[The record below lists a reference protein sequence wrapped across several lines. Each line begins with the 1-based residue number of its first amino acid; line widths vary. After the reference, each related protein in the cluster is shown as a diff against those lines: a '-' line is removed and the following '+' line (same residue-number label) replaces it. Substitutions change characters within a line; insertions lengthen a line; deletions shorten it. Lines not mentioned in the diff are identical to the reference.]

1 MHGMKCQSDCAAMG
15 DGPYCKFFM
24 YCMKF
29 QLDHAAMCNDLTY
42 EKLNRGQCLI
52 PQADCIE
59 PQSKEWTSTSIFLKL
74 TAQLVLLFLHVLAEH
89 HSHLQEATHV
99 QDKMYL

>member
-1 MHGMKCQSDCAAMG
+1 MLGCFRMPLSVDIVVPGRKSNFYWTLFMHGMKCQSDCAAMG

-59 PQSKEWTSTSIFLKL
+59 PQSKE
-74 TAQLVLLFLHVLAEH
+74 
-89 HSHLQEATHV
+89 
-99 QDKMYL
+99 